1 MRLQHVILGA
11 WGAIGLVAAIVSSAP
26 ASAQTYPSRVIKVI
40 APFPPGGPVDLL
52 ARALS
57 EGFKERTGQTFVVEN
72 KPGGNTIIAANAC
85 KGAEPDGYTFCI
97 LTASTISLN
106 PSLYANLS
114 YNVERDFAPVTNLV
128 FTQQALLL
136 NPSVPANTLPELIAY
151 AKANPGKLNFGSFG
165 VGGDSHLVF
174 EWLKAKAGIQMTHVP
189 YGGAAPALVALLR
202 GDVHMMYPVAN
213 AAILERIR
221 SGQIKAIAIADGTP
235 NPNLPNVPGFGKA
248 GLPPYDA
255 KTWFGAFAPARTPK
269 PVVETLSGHLAAVLK
284 SKAFHDRFVK
294 LGGFDPVG
302 NTPDQFRAFI
312 AEDGKRG
319 AALVKLSGVK
329 LSQ

>member
-1 MRLQHVILGA
+1 MLRF
-11 WGAIGLVAAIVSSAP
+11 AIGLAIAALSA
-26 ASAQTYPSRVIKVI
+26 ATAGAQTYPSRTVKVI

-85 KGAEPDGYTFCI
+85 KSAEPDGYTFCI

-106 PSLYANLS
+106 PWLYANLS

-136 NPSVPANTLPELIAY
+136 NPSVPANSLQELIKY
-151 AKANPGKLNFGSFG
+151 AKENPGKLNFGSFG

-202 GDVHMMYPVAN
+202 GDVQMMYPVAN

-221 SGQIKAIAIADGTP
+221 SGAVKALAIADGTP
-235 NPNLPNVPGFGKA
+235 NPHLPNVPGFAQA

-255 KTWFGAFAPARTPK
+255 KTWFGAFVPSRTPK

-284 SKAFHDRFVK
+284 SQAFHDRFVK

-302 NTPDQFRAFI
+302 NTPDEFRAFI
-312 AEDGKRG
+312 AADGKRG
-319 AALVKLSGVK
+319 EALVKLSGVK
-329 LSQ
+329 LTQ

>member
-1 MRLQHVILGA
+1 MNMTRLTLISE
-11 WGAIGLVAAIVSSAP
+11 AAAALAFVLIASGP
-26 ASAQTYPSRVIKVI
+26 AAAQDYPSRTIKVI

-57 EGFKERTGQTFVVEN
+57 EVFKERTGQTFVVEN

-85 KGAEPDGYTFCI
+85 KSAEPDGYTFCI

-136 NPSVPANTLPELIAY
+136 NPSVPARTLAELITF
-151 AKANPGKLNFGSFG
+151 AKENPGKLNFASFG

-202 GDVHMMYPVAN
+202 GDVQMMYPVATP
-213 AAILERIR
+213 AILERVK
-221 SGQIKAIAIADGTP
+221 SGEVKAIAIADGTP
-235 NPNLPNVPGFGKA
+235 NPNLPDVPGFAQA

-255 KTWFGAFAPARTPK
+255 KTWFGAFVPARTPK
-269 PVVETLSGHLAAVLK
+269 PLVDTLSRHLAAVLK
-284 SKAFHDRFVK
+284 SQAFHDRFVK

-302 NTPDQFRAFI
+302 ITPDEFRAFI
-312 AEDGKRG
+312 AADGKRG
-319 AALVKLSGVK
+319 AALVELSGVK
-329 LSQ
+329 LTQ